1 MGRTEFLTWK
11 RLRGEPWLAEQ
22 KQKQK
27 LQRERNGARRS
38 ARISAPQKYLT
49 PPTLLETPGY
59 RNYLRPTATGLLVH
73 GVDFPDRDAPPHETE
88 VVAKEVIEVVVLLAS
103 TATPPTGMILP

>member
-49 PPTLLETPGY
+49 PPTFLETPVTTIIVLGLAPLVLFG
-59 RNYLRPTATGLLVH
+59 RITGEH
-73 GVDFPDRDAPPHETE
+73 RDC
-88 VVAKEVIEVVVLLAS
+88 
-103 TATPPTGMILP
+103 TGSSQLNRLFRRF